1 MRKILALLI
10 LALSLW
16 GLGQGA
22 AALAAQQNQAADAA
36 LDAINQLQ
44 AAPEQAGQGLALGQI
59 AERLNRLLP

>member
-1 MRKILALLI
+1 MRKVIALLI
-10 LALSLW
+10 LALALW

-44 AAPEQAGQGLALGQI
+44 AAPAQAGQGLAVGQI